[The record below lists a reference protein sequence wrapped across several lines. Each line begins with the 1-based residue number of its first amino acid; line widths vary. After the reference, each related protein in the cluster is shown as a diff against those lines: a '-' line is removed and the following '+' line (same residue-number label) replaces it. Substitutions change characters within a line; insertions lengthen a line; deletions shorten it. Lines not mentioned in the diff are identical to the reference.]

1 MMFSY
6 SNNPIFDS
14 SPRVL
19 YMDMWNEI
27 CLRKLAMPPCV
38 QILRQK
44 YMIVDSLVLFSDIFS
59 ISLTLSAIF
68 CCSLVN
74 L

>member
-1 MMFSY
+1 MIFSY
-6 SNNPIFDS
+6 SNDSVFDS
-14 SPRVL
+14 PAQVF
-19 YMDMWNEI
+19 YMDMWTEI
-27 CLRKLAMPPCV
+27 CLRKLAMPPCA